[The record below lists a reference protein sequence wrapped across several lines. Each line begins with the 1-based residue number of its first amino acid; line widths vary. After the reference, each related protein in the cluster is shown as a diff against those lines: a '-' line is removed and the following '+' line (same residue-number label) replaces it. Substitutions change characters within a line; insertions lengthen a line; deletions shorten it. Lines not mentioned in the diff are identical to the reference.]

1 MEITIVAHV
10 QTEGQ
15 KEEIVDLAISELID
29 YELARD
35 FQVKAILSKLGYS
48 DVVPTPTEDLDVFT
62 ATAKLNGVA
71 TTSTIQFGKALKA
84 GNTGSKSGVSFYE
97 LHELKNVVNH

>member
-10 QTEGQ
+10 ETQGQ

-35 FQVKAILSKLGYS
+35 YQVKDILKRLGYT
-48 DVVPTPTEDLDVFT
+48 DVAPTPTETLDVFT
-62 ATAKLNGVA
+62 ATAKLNGEA
-71 TTSTIQFGKALKA
+71 TTSKITFRKALKA

-97 LHELKNVVNH
+97 LNELANVVNH